1 MCVIFRVVY
10 KGWPQNFRCL
20 HQKRKEGSILND
32 VFGPQDAP
40 KYPIFL
46 IVGKKCIFLPPWF
59 FVFELEGMFF
69 IPRFRCFWCW
79 DSFSSRASSPTP
91 KRPNSVHPGG
101 PKKVCT
107 TVHTSS
113 VDFRPACGKPFK
125 FLWALPLFSAHGFT
139 SARVKGSA
147 IS

>member
-139 SARVKGSA
+139 SAG
-147 IS
+147 